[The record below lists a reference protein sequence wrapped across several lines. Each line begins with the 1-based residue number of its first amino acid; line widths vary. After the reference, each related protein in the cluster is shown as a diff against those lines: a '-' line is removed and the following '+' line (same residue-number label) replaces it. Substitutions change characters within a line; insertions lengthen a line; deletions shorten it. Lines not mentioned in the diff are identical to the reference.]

1 MTKKELKSILNAHK
15 KWICDE
21 ASGAQ
26 ADLTGADLI
35 GVNLRGADLTR
46 ADLAGAYLTGISL
59 TGAYLVEADLAG
71 TDLRRADLTGAN
83 LAGANLRKA
92 NLARANLTGAN
103 LARSDLRGAN
113 LTGADLTRSDL
124 RRANL
129 TGADLTEAYLTSV
142 DLTRADLTEA
152 IINWM
157 SHALISEILRAVAGA
172 NVEKLKLAGLVLIGQ
187 NMVDW
192 CWEKY
197 LSLDDPLTDWALSVL
212 HPYMRDE
219 DNAPE
224 MLRNYEPKEVS
235 AE

>member
-1 MTKKELKSILNAHK
+1 MKKGKLKKILDKHK
-15 KWICDE
+15 KWVNNE
-21 ASGAQ
+21 KSGVR
-26 ADLTGADLI
+26 ADLARANLEGACLTGADLR
-35 GVNLRGADLTR
+35 GVDLEGAFLTRANLTR
-46 ADLAGAYLTGISL
+46 ADLRGTCLIGAYLTG
-59 TGAYLVEADLAG
+59 
-71 TDLRRADLTGAN
+71 
-83 LAGANLRKA
+83 
-92 NLARANLTGAN
+92 
-103 LARSDLRGAN
+103 
-113 LTGADLTRSDL
+113 
-124 RRANL
+124 
-129 TGADLTEAYLTSV
+129 
-142 DLTRADLTEA
+142 ADLTEA